1 MLGKQPLLEVEDSKP
16 HQSIHLLLF
25 AIWIITTGKKKRSK
39 LVCSSHHQN
48 ETYLVKSQQTE
59 QNNAQDILTPN
70 EQDKGMFQE
79 CPAAKIKTK
88 KKRRSRRRKTKNNPN
103 RLSDSVGQRN
113 CEERQQSRGRCL
125 KGLGKSFPSDLAAG
139 IHWNSLW
146 SYRIW
151 YSGRAFVKPPPQPDV
166 ASPNGNTR
174 LRAYKKN
181 LFLIIIRK

>member
-1 MLGKQPLLEVEDSKP
+1 MIIDLSNRGRSTIIAKGKHQRSKLVNP
-16 HQSIHLLLF
+16 IGYYAGQTTFIRGGRFKTPSEHSP
-25 AIWIITTGKKKRSK
+25 IIICNLNNYNSKRKRSK

-59 QNNAQDILTPN
+59 QNNGQDILTPN
-70 EQDKGMFQE
+70 EQDNGMFQE

-88 KKRRSRRRKTKNNPN
+88 NKRRGRRRKTKNNPN

-139 IHWNSLW
+139 IYWNSL
-146 SYRIW
+146 
-151 YSGRAFVKPPPQPDV
+151 
-166 ASPNGNTR
+166 
-174 LRAYKKN
+174 
-181 LFLIIIRK
+181 